1 MYKTI
6 TQIHFSEDIETFINI
21 RKLLDCM
28 FIETIIGS
36 RAKVKILRLLLE
48 TKIAY
53 SMEDTRKMTGL
64 SVGVIHK
71 TFHSLVKEN
80 LAILK
85 KGEGKKRFYQA
96 NLDNKY
102 AIKLS
107 AVFEDEKNER
117 RSIPVHIWNRLE
129 GICSELAAKI
139 EGIKE
144 VMLFGSLARGELRIS
159 SDIDLFILTKDE
171 FNDETKA
178 RAVCKK
184 TDLKNKINPIFVTEK
199 EWGLY
204 QSKKSEFYESILKE
218 GIRLI

>member
-1 MYKTI
+1 
-6 TQIHFSEDIETFINI
+6 
-21 RKLLDCM
+21 M

-36 RAKVKILRLLLE
+36 PVKVKILRLLLE

-64 SVGVIHK
+64 SIGVIHK
-71 TFHSLVKEN
+71 TLHSLAKEN

-102 AIKLS
+102 AAKLA

-117 RSIPVHIWNRLE
+117 RGIPVHIWNRLE
-129 GICSELAAKI
+129 SLCSDLITKI
-139 EGIKE
+139 KGIKDII
-144 VMLFGSLARGELRIS
+144 LFGSLARGELRIN
-159 SDIDLFILTKDE
+159 SDIDLFILTESDFK
-171 FNDETKA
+171 DETKA
-178 RAVCKK
+178 RAICKK
-184 TDLKNKINPIFVTEK
+184 ADLKNKINPIFVTEK
-199 EWGLY
+199 EWVLHK
-204 QSKKSEFYESILKE
+204 SKKSEFYESILKE